1 MEIGVG
7 KMVRNIL
14 LVSILGGLLLTGCSS
29 ETNSLTQHDCLEQDQ
44 FKYNDECVDYDDI
57 PQDELEDVWN
67 EVADEIAEAQGISKK
82 EALQMILDKMEDRAG
97 Q

>member
-1 MEIGVG
+1 MI
-7 KMVRNIL
+7 KNNLLIL
-14 LVSILGGLLLTGCSS
+14 LLGGTLLTGCST
-29 ETNSLTQHDCLEQDQ
+29 ETTSLTQHDCLEQDQ
-44 FKYNDECVDYDDI
+44 FKYNDECVNYDDI